1 MTLKNLGKQ
10 MNTAKEITDELMGR
24 LKNSTLQLFEIK
36 REVGENWIPQGTVPF
51 DISASRGIA
60 TFKVYA
66 EFLQDAEDQVTQYL
80 ERDIDE

>member
-1 MTLKNLGKQ
+1 
-10 MNTAKEITDELMGR
+10 MNTAKEITDELIGR

-36 REVGENWIPQGTVPF
+36 REVGENWIPQGVVPF
-51 DISASRGIA
+51 DITASRGVA

-80 ERDIDE
+80 ERDEDE

>member
-1 MTLKNLGKQ
+1 
-10 MNTAKEITDELMGR
+10 MNTAKSITDELIGR

-36 REVGENWIPQGTVPF
+36 RDVGENWIPQGIVPF
-51 DISASRGIA
+51 DISAKRGVA

-80 ERDIDE
+80 ERDNDE